1 MIEVRPKAPQG
12 SPAPLLSK
20 TDGIPDVELMGQ
32 APRQWRYERDRWGR
46 APLAVAV
53 AVSAGLHVIV
63 LFGFNQKPVAV
74 RAVAAEEVE
83 IIQMS
88 MPELEPEKSEEVE
101 ELTEA
106 ADETPAVAVPQLADL
121 PSAVSVSTFVQPLQ
135 YTPDINASL
144 SNAKVATIPVNIGRG
159 RGLAGMGQIFEISQL
174 DRPPTPLMQPAPA
187 FPYSLK
193 STVSEARVVVE
204 FIVDS
209 NGDVVAPSLVSTTHD
224 GFVENAL
231 IGVSKWK
238 FKPGM
243 KAGKRVNTRVRAPI
257 NFFVTDDT

>member
-1 MIEVRPKAPQG
+1 MIEVRSKAPQK

-20 TDGIPDVELMGQ
+20 TNGIPDVELMGQ
-32 APRQWRYERDRWGR
+32 TPGRWRYGDDRWSR
-46 APLAVAV
+46 VPIAVAV
-53 AVSAGLHVIV
+53 AVSVGLHVLF
-63 LFGFNQKPVAV
+63 LFGFNKKPAPV
-74 RAVAAEEVE
+74 RATATQETE
-83 IIQMS
+83 IIQMT

-106 ADETPAVAVPQLADL
+106 ADEAPAVAVPQLADL
-121 PSAVSVSTFVQPLQ
+121 PSSVSVSTFVQPLQ

-144 SNAKVATIPVNIGRG
+144 SNAKVAQIPVNIGRG
-159 RGLAGMGQIFEISQL
+159 RNLANMGQIFEISQL
-174 DRPPTPLMQPAPA
+174 DRAPSPLMQPAPV

-193 STVSEARVVVE
+193 STISEARVVVE

-209 NGDVVAPSLVSTTHD
+209 NGEVVAPSVVSSTHE
-224 GFVENAL
+224 GFNENAL
-231 IGVSKWK
+231 VGVSKWK

>member
-1 MIEVRPKAPQG
+1 MIEVPPKAPQK

-20 TDGIPDVELMGQ
+20 TNGVPDVELMGQ
-32 APRQWRYERDRWGR
+32 NPGHWRYARDRFGR
-46 APLAVAV
+46 VPIAIAIL
-53 AVSAGLHVIV
+53 VSAGLHVV
-63 LFGFNQKPVAV
+63 FLFGFNKKPAVV
-74 RAVAAEEVE
+74 RAVAAQDTE
-83 IIQMS
+83 IIQMA

-106 ADETPAVAVPQLADL
+106 ADEAPAVAVPQLADL

-144 SNAKVATIPVNIGRG
+144 SNAKVAQIPVNIGRG
-159 RGLAGMGQIFEISQL
+159 RNLAGMGQIFEISQL
-174 DRPPTPLMQPAPA
+174 DRPPSPLMQPAPV

-209 NGDVVAPSLVSTTHD
+209 NGDVVAPTVVSSTHD

-257 NFFVTDDT
+257 NFFVTDDA